1 MSTEEYLPEESIRK
15 LVLGGT
21 CSGWE
26 IKIEIHLWHLKIHL
40 FFFWLQLELTL
51 NLFLVFHDF
60 FSKIHGVNGQIYPV
74 LCI

>member
-40 FFFWLQLELTL
+40 FFF
-51 NLFLVFHDF
+51 LVAIRTHPQS
-60 FSKIHGVNGQIYPV
+60 FSCVS
-74 LCI
+74 